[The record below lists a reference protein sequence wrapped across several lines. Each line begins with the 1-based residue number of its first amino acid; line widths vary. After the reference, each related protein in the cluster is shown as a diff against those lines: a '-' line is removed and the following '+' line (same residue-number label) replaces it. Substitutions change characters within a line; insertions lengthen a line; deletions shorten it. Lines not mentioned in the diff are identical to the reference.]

1 MKRLLL
7 VYFLLT
13 HVHLFGQITE
23 DFSDDNFTANPMWSG
38 DDVLFT
44 IINGELNS
52 QNSGAATYYLS
63 TPSTLFSET
72 KWEFFL
78 NLKFST
84 SGANFVDV
92 YLISDVADLTTTMNG
107 YFVRI
112 GNTSDEISL
121 YSILGGVETVIINGT
136 DKTVNS
142 SSNNPFNVR
151 VTRDASDLWLLEVDD
166 GASGSYIS
174 EGSVIDNSVSNSS
187 YFGIKIK
194 QSTAKGPI
202 NNHFFDNISISAV
215 IPDVQAPMI
224 IDVLGISNLEIDVR
238 FDENVD
244 RISSETMANYSINRG
259 IGEPSSASL
268 DAVDNSLVHL
278 IFSNPLMNNVE
289 YELLVENIKDL
300 NENAIATEVSMFT
313 ILIPELANVRDLV
326 INEIMADPT
335 PMVGLPNSEYI
346 EIHNRS
352 NKYID
357 LANYALGTTRITTNS
372 HIIGSDEYVI
382 LCENDNA
389 SLLRS
394 FGSVLG
400 ISSWNTL
407 TNGGERITLNHID
420 NSLIIDEV
428 TFNDSWYNSID
439 KRDGGWSLELI
450 DPENRCGEENNWS
463 ASIDQSG
470 GTPGNVNSIFG
481 SKPDLIGPKLLS
493 ATAITQDSLILS
505 FDERLDTLTFKSVTF
520 TFEPTLSIDH
530 SIISNDLREVTI
542 IFSRPLK
549 PSVAYNLVISK
560 LRDCN
565 RNIIDKNNSQEF
577 VLAEVA
583 GKGDLLINELL
594 YNPITSGGDFVEIYN
609 YSPKFIDL
617 KGWMVAN
624 GSDENPENVKSISEN
639 HLLILPQ
646 QYLVLTED
654 PSAVAADYP
663 RAVLENFIE
672 VSRLPSFP
680 NEGQGV
686 VLLNPDE
693 TVIDYFLYDNDMQH
707 ALLDDD
713 KGVSLERISF
723 SNPTNDRNNWHSAAK
738 SEGFATSGYVNS
750 QSFNT
755 KTPTFK
761 NIVVSPK
768 VFLPNQS
775 GQNDFVT
782 INYSFDQPGFVA
794 NVSIIDHIGRVI
806 REIAQNELLATKG
819 FFQWD
824 GTMNNG
830 RKARSGVY
838 IVFFEVFDLSGNQQ
852 KYQKRVVVSA
862 EL

>member
-1 MKRLLL
+1 
-7 VYFLLT
+7 
-13 HVHLFGQITE
+13 
-23 DFSDDNFTANPMWSG
+23 
-38 DDVLFT
+38 
-44 IINGELNS
+44 
-52 QNSGAATYYLS
+52 
-63 TPSTLFSET
+63 
-72 KWEFFL
+72 
-78 NLKFST
+78 
-84 SGANFVDV
+84 
-92 YLISDVADLTTTMNG
+92 
-107 YFVRI
+107 
-112 GNTSDEISL
+112 
-121 YSILGGVETVIINGT
+121 
-136 DKTVNS
+136 
-142 SSNNPFNVR
+142 
-151 VTRDASDLWLLEVDD
+151 
-166 GASGSYIS
+166 
-174 EGSVIDNSVSNSS
+174 
-187 YFGIKIK
+187 
-194 QSTAKGPI
+194 
-202 NNHFFDNISISAV
+202 
-215 IPDVQAPMI
+215 
-224 IDVLGISNLEIDVR
+224 
-238 FDENVD
+238 
-244 RISSETMANYSINRG
+244 MAQ
-259 IGEPSSASL
+259 E
-268 DAVDNSLVHL
+268 
-278 IFSNPLMNNVE
+278 
-289 YELLVENIKDL
+289 
-300 NENAIATEVSMFT
+300 
-313 ILIPELANVRDLV
+313 
-326 INEIMADPT
+326 
-335 PMVGLPNSEYI
+335 
-346 EIHNRS
+346 
-352 NKYID
+352 
-357 LANYALGTTRITTNS
+357 
-372 HIIGSDEYVI
+372 
-382 LCENDNA
+382 
-389 SLLRS
+389 
-394 FGSVLG
+394 
-400 ISSWNTL
+400 
-407 TNGGERITLNHID
+407 
-420 NSLIIDEV
+420 
-428 TFNDSWYNSID
+428 
-439 KRDGGWSLELI
+439 
-450 DPENRCGEENNWS
+450 
-463 ASIDQSG
+463 
-470 GTPGNVNSIFG
+470 
-481 SKPDLIGPKLLS
+481 LLS